1 MVVTSQCG
9 GLTPTTNNYLNMS
22 WKDVFKDLSE
32 MEGIVQD
39 MDEDTPEAEED
50 QEIKKGEKS
59 KPKLLSQKSVLGGPD
74 VKTKL
79 LTEILEFHDKKL
91 QLKKVGNEEDS
102 SPVMSESKTVEEI
115 VSLDDQ
121 SERFKLFK
129 NKILND
135 I

>member
-1 MVVTSQCG
+1 
-9 GLTPTTNNYLNMS
+9 MS

-59 KPKLLSQKSVLGGPD
+59 KPKLISQKSVIGGAD

-91 QLKKVGNEEDS
+91 QLMIMCSRRNVSINN
-102 SPVMSESKTVEEI
+102 MS
-115 VSLDDQ
+115 
-121 SERFKLFK
+121 
-129 NKILND
+129 
-135 I
+135 

>member
-1 MVVTSQCG
+1 
-9 GLTPTTNNYLNMS
+9 MS

-39 MDEDTPEAEED
+39 MEEEDTHEAQEE

-59 KPKLLSQKSVLGGPD
+59 KPKLLSQRPVLGGAD

-91 QLKKVGNEEDS
+91 QLKKVRNEDDS

-115 VSLDDQ
+115 VSLDDH
-121 SERFKLFK
+121 SERFIRF
-129 NKILND
+129 
-135 I
+135 